1 MVDINIDLMFL
12 GKGRRLKQAK
22 EEAQSEIEAYRSKR
36 ESEYKKYEQTVS
48 TVLSAMLISLIVRFC
63 KDHYLS
69 KTGPIL
75 ALRSNS

>member
-48 TVLSAMLISLIVRFC
+48 TVLSAILISMILRMC
-63 KDHYLS
+63 KDHYL
-69 KTGPIL
+69 L
-75 ALRSNS
+75 